1 MLELLAQHQYLMAE
15 NRIMKAQ
22 QSNPC
27 DRRKLSDAKVKIP
40 SAQTLAPLRREFS
53 IPAPLPPPISTANPF
68 SVRSA
73 VRKMRRFPAVFR
85 ANLLTARGATK
96 AKIGSLTAGC
106 LRTCGLA

>member
-40 SAQTLAPLRREFS
+40 SAQTLAPLRRECS
-53 IPAPLPPPISTANPF
+53 IPAPLPPPILP
-68 SVRSA
+68 V
-73 VRKMRRFPAVFR
+73 
-85 ANLLTARGATK
+85 NLLIFLKNPAATFYLPPRLPPRLHWMALDLAR
-96 AKIGSLTAGC
+96 
-106 LRTCGLA
+106 RV